1 MIIEQLAEREQQVDL
16 EGFLRRESV
25 FNSEA
30 IINDTYDKSAKVNP

>member
-1 MIIEQLAEREQQVDL
+1 MIIEQLAEREQTTDL

-30 IINDTYDKSAKVNP
+30 VINDAADDGKF